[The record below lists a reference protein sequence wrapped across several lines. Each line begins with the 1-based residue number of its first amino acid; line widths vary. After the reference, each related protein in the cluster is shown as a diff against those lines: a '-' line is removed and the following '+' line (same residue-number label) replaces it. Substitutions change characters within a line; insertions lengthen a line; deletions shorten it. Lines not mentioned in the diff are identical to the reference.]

1 MERNGAATRSQHSAD
16 DAPSST
22 TTTVRV
28 VIVGG
33 GLAGATLAAALGS
46 AGVAT
51 VLLDRESTDHLHNPD
66 YDIRTTAVALAS
78 RRVLERAGVWDGLTD
93 VASPILDILITDKG
107 SPVELHFD
115 HNEVGDEPFGHI
127 VDNRLLR
134 LALMARL
141 SALPAV
147 DVHAPARVTGIDR
160 SAGLAQVRLDD
171 GTSYRCELVVGA
183 DGRGSTVREAAEI
196 GTVRWPYRQSALACC
211 FRHEEPHNGVALE
224 HFQPTGPFAVL
235 PMVDDADG
243 SPRSS
248 LVWSEQPA
256 RADALV
262 AMPDK
267 AFERILTENLDGYL
281 GQVSVIGR
289 RRAYPLS
296 VLYAKRYTDN
306 RIALISEAAH
316 AVHPIAGQGLN
327 MGFRDIASLSEI
339 IVDRARLGLDIGDPE
354 GLAAYQRQ
362 RHFDNATMVAV
373 TDGLTRLFSTGFP
386 PIRLTRDLGLSAVG
400 ALPPVKRFFMRH
412 AMGMVGSLPR
422 TIRGEAL

>member
-1 MERNGAATRSQHSAD
+1 MERDPTTIRAQASGT
-16 DAPSST
+16 DAPQAAPE
-22 TTTVRV
+22 TVRV

-46 AGVAT
+46 AGVET
-51 VLLDRESTDHLHNPD
+51 VLLDRESTAHLHDPD
-66 YDIRTTAVALAS
+66 YDIRTTAIALAS
-78 RRVLERAGVWDGLTD
+78 RRVLERAGVWEGVAE

-115 HNEVGDEPFGHI
+115 HGEVGDEPFGHI

-141 SALPAV
+141 SALPTV
-147 DVHAPARVTGIDR
+147 QVRAPARVTGIDR
-160 SAGLAQVRLDD
+160 SAGLVHVRLDD
-171 GTSYRCELVVGA
+171 GTGYRCELVVGA
-183 DGRGSTVREAAEI
+183 DGRGSTVREAADI

-211 FRHEEPHNGVALE
+211 FRHEVPHNGVALE
-224 HFQPTGPFAVL
+224 NFQPTGPFAVL

-243 SPRSS
+243 CPRSS

-262 AMPDK
+262 AMPVN
-267 AFERILTENLDGYL
+267 AFNRLLTDNMDGYL
-281 GQVSVIGR
+281 GPVSVIGR

-296 VLYAKRYTDN
+296 VLFAKRYTDN
-306 RIALISEAAH
+306 RLALISEAAH

-339 IVDRARLGLDIGDPE
+339 IVDRARLGLDVGAPE

-386 PIRLTRDLGLSAVG
+386 PVRLARDAGLSAVG
-400 ALPPVKRFFMRH
+400 VLPPVKRFFMRH
-412 AMGMVGSLPR
+412 AMGLVGNLPR
-422 TIRGEAL
+422 TIRGDAL

>member
-1 MERNGAATRSQHSAD
+1 MTPMGQDGTSTQPDATGAPMRT
-16 DAPSST
+16 
-22 TTTVRV
+22 RV

-33 GLAGATLAAALGS
+33 GLAGASLAAALGS

-51 VLLDRESTDHLHNPD
+51 VLLDRESPTHLHNPD
-66 YDIRTTAVALAS
+66 YDIRTTAIALAS
-78 RRVLERAGVWDGLTD
+78 RRVLERAGVWDGVAD

-107 SPVELHFD
+107 SRVELHFD
-115 HNEVGDEPFGHI
+115 HDEVGDEPFGHI

-134 LALMARL
+134 LALMDRL
-141 SALPAV
+141 TALPAV
-147 DVHAPARVTGIDR
+147 EVRAPARVIAIDR
-160 SAGLAQVRLDD
+160 TGGLATVRLDD

-183 DGRGSTVREAAEI
+183 DGRGSTVREAAGI

-211 FRHEEPHNGVALE
+211 LRHEVPHNGLALE
-224 HFQPTGPFAVL
+224 HFQPSGPFAVL

-243 SPRSS
+243 CPRSS
-248 LVWSEQPA
+248 LVWSERPD

-262 AMPDK
+262 RMPEA
-267 AFERILTENLDGYL
+267 AFNRLLTYNMDGYL
-281 GQVSVIGR
+281 GPVSVLGR

-296 VLYAKRYTDN
+296 VLYAKRYTDT

-339 IVDRARLGLDIGDPE
+339 IVDRARLGQDVGDPA
-354 GLAAYQRQ
+354 GLAAYQRR
-362 RHFDNATMVAV
+362 RHFDNATMVAA
-373 TDGLTRLFSTGFP
+373 TDGLTRLFSTDFP
-386 PIRLTRDLGLSAVG
+386 PVRLARDVGLSAVG
-400 ALPPVKRFFMRH
+400 MMPPLKRYFMRH
-412 AMGMVGSLPR
+412 AMGMVGNLPR